1 MVGEDGGCR
10 GGGWRGEEGVEL
22 RLEGSEGGER
32 RGRKWFERG
41 GGTRGGLLRELRSEE
56 GIGKSQKAEAMDR
69 EKPKTKKRFEGENRR
84 LTSSDAT

>member
-1 MVGEDGGCR
+1 
-10 GGGWRGEEGVEL
+10 
-22 RLEGSEGGER
+22 
-32 RGRKWFERG
+32 
-41 GGTRGGLLRELRSEE
+41 LLRELRSEE